1 MGAQKQHQQCETMY
15 LSQTLTLNKVYAPK
29 ILNTYP
35 KSSLISFF
43 DASKG
48 TLRTK
53 ILEVFCLVNE
63 ADLRFETL
71 SLIMKKENYINLH
84 HELKKFPRGICENKL
99 GFASRNREF

>member
-1 MGAQKQHQQCETMY
+1 MCAKKQHQQCETMY
-15 LSQTLTLNKVYAPK
+15 LSQTLTQKSLK
-29 ILNTYP
+29 TYP

-63 ADLRFETL
+63 AALRFETL

-84 HELKKFPRGICENKL
+84 HELKKFPRGICETL
-99 GFASRNREF
+99 GFGPRN